1 MYICTVQIYGELQ
14 HENSISILEETI
26 ITCLEKAD
34 VLKCNYISI
43 PLWSFPCKKWPSGL
57 AVKVKIPSVVT
68 STGRSM
74 LVGCVWFVR
83 DDNLLSH
90 AK

>member
-1 MYICTVQIYGELQ
+1 MYICRVQIYGELQ

-26 ITCLEKAD
+26 KTWLEKSD

-57 AVKVKIPSVVT
+57 AVKVKIESVVT
-68 STGRSM
+68 NIKRAKY
-74 LVGCVWFVR
+74 VGWLCLICKR
-83 DDNLLSH
+83 
-90 AK
+90 

>member
-26 ITCLEKAD
+26 KTCLEKAD

-43 PLWSFPCKKWPSGL
+43 PIWSFPCKKWPSGL
-57 AVKVKIPSVVT
+57 AVEVKISSVVT
-68 STGRSM
+68 NIKR
-74 LVGCVWFVR
+74 
-83 DDNLLSH
+83 
-90 AK
+90 AKYLCWLHLICKR